1 MMKTKQTMS
10 KSNGSSRD
18 PEAGVSLYEPGPRLE
33 PIENPDSWWVWLA
46 YKMAEWTVGAVI
58 TPVKVVQARFPESI
72 RQAYE
77 TQKLEDSVSLPD
89 GLRTLL
95 KRQVAATNG
104 CAFCVDMVE
113 AEAESHDLDV
123 GTLRDVTDGK
133 EAPEELSDRVRAA
146 LDYAEAVTEDVHV
159 PDETFAK
166 LEAHFSER
174 EIVEITWLCAVENY
188 YNRISVPLGIGSDGL
203 CSV

>member
-1 MMKTKQTMS
+1 MH
-10 KSNGSSRD
+10 
-18 PEAGVSLYEPGPRLE
+18 EAGPRLE

-58 TPVKVVQARFPESI
+58 TPMKVVQARFPESI
-72 RQAYE
+72 RHAYE
-77 TQKLEDSVSLPD
+77 TQKLEDSVSLSD
-89 GLRTLL
+89 ELRTLL
-95 KRQVAATNG
+95 KRQVAAMNG
-104 CAFCVDMVE
+104 CTFCVDMAE

-123 GTLRDVTDGK
+123 GILRDRTDGK
-133 EAPEELSDRVRAA
+133 GATEELSDRVRAA
-146 LDYAEAVTEDVHV
+146 LDYAEAITEDVHV
-159 PDETFAK
+159 PDGTFSR

-188 YNRISVPLGIGSDGL
+188 YNRISAPLGIGSDGL